1 MVSGDFLI
9 WWNAITVRKGREK
22 VFHIFLNVFLV
33 SVFTKGFGYLLCWP
47 RGRGIGLVCKRR
59 FSFHEF
65 YNFLLFNFLIFIS
78 FWKIARC
85 GSQVQPTKMTLVRQR
100 VLSSSEVRASDL
112 EHGGSWVRIPSGAQ
126 IFSVSSYGWFFTSP
140 FYFLYNIR
148 FFTHDNYPHPR
159 LTPTTDTHDPRPLST
174 THDISYTPKLFMR
187 SCLFIVCKTMFT
199 IGESQA
205 ISLANRTANTRTPI
219 LGRSVGPGENAR
231 RKFSSIGGRAPDSH
245 RTISKRLSECWLLI
259 GHKKCFASL
268 CPIGEQHLTTTNTKN
283 MTFKRPYFYL

>member
-148 FFTHDNYPHPR
+148 FFYPRQLP
-159 LTPTTDTHDPRPLST
+159 TPTTHTHDSHPRPTTSIHDPRPT
-174 THDISYTPKLFMR
+174 T
-187 SCLFIVCKTMFT
+187 
-199 IGESQA
+199 
-205 ISLANRTANTRTPI
+205 LATLPNYSWGA
-219 LGRSVGPGENAR
+219 V
-231 RKFSSIGGRAPDSH
+231 FSSSAKQCLLSVNLKPFLLQTEQQTRERPFSGGQSGREKMRDESFQALAEEPP
-245 RTISKRLSECWLLI
+245 T
-259 GHKKCFASL
+259 
-268 CPIGEQHLTTTNTKN
+268 LTGPFPNG
-283 MTFKRPYFYL
+283 